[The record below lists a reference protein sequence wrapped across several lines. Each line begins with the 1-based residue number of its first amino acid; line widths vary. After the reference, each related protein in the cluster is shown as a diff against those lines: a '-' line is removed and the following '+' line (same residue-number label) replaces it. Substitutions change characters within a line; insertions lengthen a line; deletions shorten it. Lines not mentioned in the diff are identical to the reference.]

1 MLFFIIISTR
11 VLNILINNFLYL
23 FTLEIISLKKT
34 LLKLNEFYIRGADL
48 AFARKD
54 IEDTDVDE
62 KLNELKSQC
71 TLEIWSIFDK
81 LSHGIGRKTVVILS
95 LSEQYLV
102 GDFEEAEI
110 PFFFASDRINQ
121 IITL

>member
-34 LLKLNEFYIRGADL
+34 LLKLNELYIRGADL

-71 TLEIWSIFDK
+71 TLEI
-81 LSHGIGRKTVVILS
+81 
-95 LSEQYLV
+95 
-102 GDFEEAEI
+102 
-110 PFFFASDRINQ
+110 
-121 IITL
+121 